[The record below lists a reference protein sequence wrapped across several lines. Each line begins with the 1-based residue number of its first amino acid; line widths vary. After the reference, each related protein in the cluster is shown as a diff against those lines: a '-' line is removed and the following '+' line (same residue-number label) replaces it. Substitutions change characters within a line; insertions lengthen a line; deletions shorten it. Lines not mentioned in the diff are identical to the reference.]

1 MPPGCAVL
9 TTRRDSTN
17 SFSPDSLRKLL
28 LRDKIA
34 MLPDLKRA
42 LGAVIAEHLLK
53 KALGDNPAAI
63 AEVDRRLA
71 AGQNPTLEEVQA
83 IEGPGEPWK

>member
-1 MPPGCAVL
+1 
-9 TTRRDSTN
+9 
-17 SFSPDSLRKLL
+17 LRKLL